1 MQRKSAFFA
10 CFFILLAIRSANCF
24 AQQYPFVYYTPKDG
38 LVNSRVRS
46 IKQDTKG
53 RMLFLTYGGLSIYDG
68 ARFTNYGRQDGLAN
82 ELVNDVIEMAPDS
95 FLVATNFPKLNTLVH
110 GKIGVIKTID
120 NFYPIINRF
129 FKSTDGKWYVA
140 ADEGLFLFSGKKFT
154 HLPLINKE
162 GKDVGFY
169 LDKIVEWRNF
179 FLISLWNP
187 DRKEKL
193 ILYDRSSR
201 KVLDVD
207 TKTKISNYAADKQGR
222 IWITLSENI
231 MLVDTAAI
239 LQGKISF
246 QSIPAVYQNLVQK
259 NSSIFFDG
267 QNNMWFYGRDGLL
280 KITPKLQRKTFTTR
294 QGLKTTNLSDVFID
308 REGIAWFATD
318 GDGIVKI
325 KNDNIEYLNAIGPG
339 RSFTTIANKNDTIW
353 LFSNNIVYRICGDQ
367 LKSFALSHERMN
379 SSDIYIRAQR
389 LYLAD
394 ENKLICIENK
404 DLAAS
409 YYSPVRLFNGIDEN
423 IKLGNGLVDG
433 NGNVIQ
439 YARKNDSAFYLL
451 VFNKQKLISE
461 YPVSYSLDQMI
472 VDNEGRLWLATRN
485 NHLMVFAEHREQPS
499 QYLELLKD
507 YKEELPDLAPRC
519 ITQDTSGNIWI
530 GTRYNGVFRLE
541 FKRLQLQM
549 ISRFSTHDGL
559 TDNFVY
565 SIHCDNNN
573 TIWVGT
579 QTGLDK
585 IFEKNGKF
593 IIGNISKNNNFF
605 QSINKIAI
613 TRDNTVWALTG
624 EGSILKV
631 SPQSPSISL
640 TQPSFIFTSILVN
653 NQPYFASSTSLSFK
667 QNNLS
672 FNVAAPS
679 FIDEKAINYSYLL
692 QGSGNNSWSKPT
704 NNSNFNFINLSP
716 GHYVLNVKSEF
727 PEAIYPPQTISYSFT
742 VNPPWWQTW
751 WFQILV
757 GLLAAGMLIV
767 GIRFYYR
774 RKLEKQ
780 RMMLERQQAIEKE
793 RTRIATDMHDDL
805 GAGLSRIKFLS
816 ETIGIKKQK
825 QLPFEEDITRI
836 REYAHEMIDKM
847 GEIVWA
853 LNEKNDSLSDLI
865 SYTRS
870 YTAEYLTQS
879 GIDCKINSPDLLS
892 ADFVSGEFR
901 RSIFLSIKEILHNIV
916 KHAQANHVEIYISVD
931 GGLSVVIR
939 DDGIGLDLNNIKP
952 YRNGLT
958 NIKKRMNDIGGSLE
972 IKNEKGTIVK
982 ITAPLS

>member
-1 MQRKSAFFA
+1 M
-10 CFFILLAIRSANCF
+10 
-24 AQQYPFVYYTPKDG
+24 
-38 LVNSRVRS
+38 
-46 IKQDTKG
+46 
-53 RMLFLTYGGLSIYDG
+53 
-68 ARFTNYGRQDGLAN
+68 
-82 ELVNDVIEMAPDS
+82 
-95 FLVATNFPKLNTLVH
+95 
-110 GKIGVIKTID
+110 
-120 NFYPIINRF
+120 
-129 FKSTDGKWYVA
+129 
-140 ADEGLFLFSGKKFT
+140 
-154 HLPLINKE
+154 
-162 GKDVGFY
+162 
-169 LDKIVEWRNF
+169 
-179 FLISLWNP
+179 
-187 DRKEKL
+187 
-193 ILYDRSSR
+193 
-201 KVLDVD
+201 
-207 TKTKISNYAADKQGR
+207 
-222 IWITLSENI
+222 
-231 MLVDTAAI
+231 
-239 LQGKISF
+239 
-246 QSIPAVYQNLVQK
+246 
-259 NSSIFFDG
+259 
-267 QNNMWFYGRDGLL
+267 
-280 KITPKLQRKTFTTR
+280 
-294 QGLKTTNLSDVFID
+294 FID

-353 LFSNNIVYRICGDQ
+353 LFSNNIIYRICGDQ

-379 SSDIYIRAQR
+379 GSDIYIQGQR

-394 ENKLICIENK
+394 ENKVICIENK

-409 YYSPVRLFNGIDEN
+409 YHSSVRLFNGIDEN
-423 IKLGNGLVDG
+423 IKLGSGLVDG

-472 VDNEGRLWLATRN
+472 VDNAGRLWLATRN
-485 NHLMVFAEHREQPS
+485 NHLMVFAEHPEQPS
-499 QYLELLKD
+499 QYLQLLKD
-507 YKEELPDLAPRC
+507 YIKELPDFAPRS
-519 ITQDTSGNIWI
+519 ITLDTSGNIWI
-530 GTRYNGVFRLE
+530 GTRYDGVYRLE
-541 FKRLQLQM
+541 FNGLQLQK
-549 ISRFSTHDGL
+549 ISQFSTQNGL

-565 SIHCDNNN
+565 SIRCDSNN

-585 IFEKNGKF
+585 VFKKNGQF

-653 NQPYFASSTSLSFK
+653 NQPYFASSTSLSSK
-667 QNNLS
+667 QNNFS

-679 FIDEKAINYSYLL
+679 FIDEKAINYSCLL
-692 QGSGNNSWSKPT
+692 EGSGNNTWSKPS
-704 NNSNFNFINLSP
+704 NNPSFNFINLSP
-716 GHYVLNVKSEF
+716 GNYVLNVKSEF
-727 PEAIYPPQTISYSFT
+727 PEAIYPSQTISYSFT

-751 WFQILV
+751 WFRIFV
-757 GLLAAGMLIV
+757 GLLSVGLLII

-780 RMMLERQQAIEKE
+780 RILLEKQQAIEKE

-825 QLPFEEDITRI
+825 QIPFEEDITRI
-836 REYAHEMIDKM
+836 REYSHEMIDKM

-870 YTAEYLTQS
+870 YAAEYLAQS
-879 GIDCKINSPDLLS
+879 G
-892 ADFVSGEFR
+892 
-901 RSIFLSIKEILHNIV
+901 H
-916 KHAQANHVEIYISVD
+916 
-931 GGLSVVIR
+931 
-939 DDGIGLDLNNIKP
+939 
-952 YRNGLT
+952 
-958 NIKKRMNDIGGSLE
+958 
-972 IKNEKGTIVK
+972 
-982 ITAPLS
+982 